1 MSNLSR
7 FMSTARAVL
16 DEKDRKAAPVNP
28 SQPPFFVRTTW
39 LFAELE
45 ELARPDEAAIFT
57 AIRLAR
63 LSNNVAAV
71 VPEISQFKSNTMTLT
86 DGRQR
91 HERNQLCA
99 WIIEQ
104 VEREVPHADCAHRH

>member
-1 MSNLSR
+1 MGWQMSPLTR
-7 FMSTARAVL
+7 FMTTATAIL
-16 DEKDRKAAPVNP
+16 DEQDRKAAAKV
-28 SQPPFFVRTTW
+28 QPPFFVRTTW

-45 ELARPDEAAIFT
+45 ELSTQDEAPIFYAIK
-57 AIRLAR
+57 LAR

-71 VPEISQFKSNTMTLT
+71 VPEISRFKSNTTTMT

-99 WIIEQ
+99 WVIEQ
-104 VEREVPHADCAHRH
+104 VEREPK

>member
-1 MSNLSR
+1 MSAISR

-16 DEKDRKAAPVNP
+16 DEKDRKAAPINP
-28 SQPPFFVRTTW
+28 NRPPFFLRTTW

-45 ELARPDEAAIFT
+45 ELAQPDEAAIFT
-57 AIRLAR
+57 GIRLAR
-63 LSNNVAAV
+63 LSNNIAAV
-71 VPEISQFKSNTMTLT
+71 IPEISRIRSNTMTLT
-86 DGRQR
+86 DGRKR

-104 VEREVPHADCAHRH
+104 VEREV

>member
-7 FMSTARAVL
+7 FMSTARDIL
-16 DEKDRKAAPVNP
+16 DEKDRVAEPKA
-28 SQPPFFVRTTW
+28 QPPFFIRTTW

-45 ELARPDEAAIFT
+45 ELALPEEAEVFT
-57 AIRLAR
+57 AIKLAR
-63 LSNNVAAV
+63 LRNKIAEI
-71 VPEISQFKSNTMTLT
+71 VPLISQIKSDNLRMT

-104 VEREVPHADCAHRH
+104 IEREPKP

>member
-1 MSNLSR
+1 MSAVGR
-7 FMSTARAVL
+7 FMTAASAIL
-16 DEKDRKAAPVNP
+16 GEQDRKAVA
-28 SQPPFFVRTTW
+28 QRPPFFLRTTW

-45 ELARPDEAAIFT
+45 ELSTPDEAPIF
-57 AIRLAR
+57 AALKIAR

-71 VPEISQFKSNTMTLT
+71 VPEVSRVKSNTMTLA

-104 VEREVPHADCAHRH
+104 VERETA